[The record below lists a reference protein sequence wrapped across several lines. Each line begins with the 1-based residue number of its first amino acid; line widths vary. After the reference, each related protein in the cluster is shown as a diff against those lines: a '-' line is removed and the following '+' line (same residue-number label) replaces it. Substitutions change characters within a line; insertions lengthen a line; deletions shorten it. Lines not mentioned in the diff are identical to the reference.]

1 MSEETP
7 PQPLSVS
14 DGPSRESTPASS
26 SPPGSA
32 ERAKPRLGL
41 ALKASGVVPPLG
53 APVAVG
59 APPRV
64 GADLT
69 PSVAEGSGEPAGL
82 GSPAAALPPTI
93 SASASVG
100 SPSSAAI
107 PGGVVVPL
115 FREGSD
121 PRQTT
126 LLFIILA
133 AILVFGGGG
142 AVIWLLTRSS
152 PSSVTVP
159 TPVSPPSTV
168 EIPNDPSAA
177 DPTAGLAPTPSPAI
191 HGPVHDLLAL
201 GPPPSAQPVESDLAS
216 PRTFRVIPE
225 PGAHPDVIRFVEEAR
240 VSGVSV
246 GNPPRAL
253 INGRLV
259 RGGALVEPKLG
270 IIFLGLDSNRR
281 VLIFRS
287 AAGDVVRLEY

>member
-1 MSEETP
+1 
-7 PQPLSVS
+7 
-14 DGPSRESTPASS
+14 
-26 SPPGSA
+26 
-32 ERAKPRLGL
+32 
-41 ALKASGVVPPLG
+41 
-53 APVAVG
+53 
-59 APPRV
+59 
-64 GADLT
+64 
-69 PSVAEGSGEPAGL
+69 
-82 GSPAAALPPTI
+82 
-93 SASASVG
+93 
-100 SPSSAAI
+100 
-107 PGGVVVPL
+107 VVVPL

-121 PRQTT
+121 PRKTT

-142 AVIWLLTRSS
+142 AVIWLLTRPS
-152 PSSVTVP
+152 PSSVVVSAPVTPPTAAEVP
-159 TPVSPPSTV
+159 TP
-168 EIPNDPSAA
+168 PSAS
-177 DPTAGLAPTPSPAI
+177 DPTAGLSPTPSPAI

-201 GPPPSAQPVESDLAS
+201 GPPPSAQPIESDLAN

-259 RGGALVEPKLG
+259 RGGALVEPNRG
-270 IIFLGLDSNRR
+270 IVFLGLDPNRR